1 MAIEHIVVHK
11 ETDYH
16 SAFPDILRLH
26 NGSLMVV
33 FRQAPVRPGDG
44 VVGDRN
50 EKLIH
55 EHLDSGSRIAL
66 VRSTDDGR
74 TWNPNSHTVVDAS
87 DGSQDLNL
95 AMISQL
101 PCGELV
107 INNHRWF
114 MIPTEQRERVTTLG
128 AQRWI
133 LSLSGQSFDEAV
145 FDSLYF
151 SRSSDQGDTWS
162 EPQPVSISALGYL
175 SHTGKNGMVKMPDG
189 SWLLP
194 LHGRCAADER
204 NRVYA
209 VRSQDGGRTWG
220 QPLTIAYDPEQRIGF
235 HEPAML
241 RLPDGTL
248 LTVMRTDGADG
259 YLYQAFSTDDG
270 WTWQGLKRTA
280 IWGFPCHL
288 LSLRSGHILCAYG
301 YRREPFGV
309 RAVLSSDGGRTWDMR
324 HETIIRSDGLH
335 TDLGYPASVQLQ
347 DDRILSV
354 YYFHD
359 ADGIRYI
366 GGSIYTEADMGV
378 ES

>member
-11 ETDYH
+11 ENDYH
-16 SAFPDILRLH
+16 SAFPDIIRLQ

-50 EKLIH
+50 EKLTH
-55 EHLDSGSRIAL
+55 EHLDAGSRIAL

-107 INNHRWF
+107 VNNHRWF
-114 MIPTEQRERVTTLG
+114 MVPKGQREQVTTLG
-128 AQRWI
+128 AQQWI
-133 LSLSGQSFDEAV
+133 LPLRQQSFGEAV

-151 SRSSDQGDTWS
+151 GRSADQGDTWS
-162 EPQPVSISALGYL
+162 EPQPVSISDLGYL
-175 SHTGKNGMVKMPDG
+175 SHTGKNGMIEMPDG

-194 LHGRCAADER
+194 LHGRCAADEMC
-204 NRVYA
+204 RVYV
-209 VRSQDGGRTWG
+209 VRSRDGGKTWE
-220 QPLTIAYDPEQRIGF
+220 QPSTVAYDPEQRIGF

-241 RLPDGTL
+241 RLPAGVL
-248 LTVMRTDGADG
+248 LTVMRTAGADG
-259 YLYQAFSTDDG
+259 YLYQAFSADDG
-270 WTWQGLKRTA
+270 WTWQGLKRTP

-288 LSLRSGHILCAYG
+288 LSLRSGHVLCAYG

-309 RAVLSSDGGRTWDMR
+309 RAVLSFDGGRTWDMR
-324 HETIIRSDGLH
+324 CEIVIRSDGLH
-335 TDLGYPASVQLQ
+335 TDVGYPASVQLQ

>member
-1 MAIEHIVVHK
+1 MAIEHIVIHK
-11 ETDYH
+11 ENDYH
-16 SAFPDILRLH
+16 SAFPDIIRLQ
-26 NGSLMVV
+26 NDSLMVV

-50 EKLIH
+50 EKLTH
-55 EHLDSGSRIAL
+55 EHLDPDSRIAL
-66 VRSTDDGR
+66 VCSTDDGAI
-74 TWNPNSHTVVDAS
+74 WNPNSYTVVDAS

-114 MIPTEQRERVTTLG
+114 MIPPGQREQITTLG

-133 LSLSGQSFDEAV
+133 LSLSGRSFGEAV

-151 SRSSDQGDTWS
+151 SRSADQGDTWS
-162 EPQPVSISALGYL
+162 EPQPVSISDLGYL
-175 SHTGKNGMVKMPDG
+175 SHTGKNGMVEMPDG

-204 NRVYA
+204 NRVYT
-209 VRSQDGGRTWG
+209 VRSRDEGRTWG

-241 RLPDGTL
+241 RLPGGTL

-270 WTWQGLKRTA
+270 WTWQGLKRTP

-288 LSLRSGHILCAYG
+288 LSLRSGHVLCAYG

-309 RAVLSSDGGRTWDMR
+309 RAVLSFDGGRTWDMR
-324 HETIIRSDGLH
+324 REIVIRSDGLH
-335 TDLGYPASVQLQ
+335 RDLGYPASIQLQ

-366 GGSIYTEADMGV
+366 GGSIYAETDMGV
-378 ES
+378 EN